1 MSKIKLPSLPVD
13 EHEVGIPK
21 VLHRIWV
28 GGPIPA
34 WVQASW
40 DRQDRSLAVAHD
52 GWQVW
57 TYTDETLVHL
67 PGIFQHV
74 AEVADAYGLPPRG
87 KADLLRVA
95 AVGLHG
101 GFYLDADVVILRS
114 LDDIFEN
121 SGVSTW
127 TTSHA
132 ESYDQQVLWNGG
144 FAATRFSPYM
154 AEIMAFA
161 QHKLERGVTNEHF
174 LAGPRAY
181 RTFLPTGPTSI
192 TEWNFQFEATA
203 AERRIMAAG
212 GEFDLVDMRR
222 AYPARLKHVGPRED

>member
-1 MSKIKLPSLPVD
+1 MTKIKLPSLPVCT
-13 EHEVGIPK
+13 HGYGIPSI
-21 VLHRIWV
+21 LHRIWV
-28 GGPIPA
+28 GGPVPA

-40 DRQDRSLAVAHD
+40 RRQEQALSKSAHPWD
-52 GWQVW
+52 LWV
-57 TYTDETLVHL
+57 YTDETLPTL
-67 PGIFQHV
+67 PGIFHHV
-74 AEVADAYGLPPRG
+74 SEVADAYKLPPRG

-95 AVGLHG
+95 AVGLYG
-101 GFYLDADVVILRS
+101 GLYLDADVVILRS
-114 LDDIFEN
+114 LDDLFHNPKVE
-121 SGVSTW
+121 TW
-127 TTSHA
+127 TTSHS

-144 FAATRFSPYM
+144 FAAAPHSDYM

-161 QHKLERGVTNEHF
+161 QRKLERGVTNEHF